1 LLQGKIQLTISVWY
15 LRISINFLYASKM
28 ISKIH
33 LGILWKR
40 YFKIIVPF
48 MVWYLSLFPGRL
60 SGDTSQAI
68 ELLRNG
74 ESTDW
79 WTGIYFQFLRIST
92 LNGRFLFLASAIT
105 LATLFAS
112 VIFFV
117 NSMPISVKHKP
128 NILLLVLLSP
138 LTGAFGVNVS
148 HDVFQAS
155 SILIVTGIEFR
166 IIERNFFRNKSDFV
180 IEGLLVLT
188 VFMTHFGLILAVYHV
203 LQILRVKKLSFASIV
218 ALSLVLTYFVGGIQ
232 VDKSGIKSFA
242 YPMVTDL
249 KCIVQHPDA
258 TVNQEDWK
266 ALSKLAPIEE
276 WKEKVICRD
285 HVNLL
290 GALPSLDLSEV
301 DSSTLAALYFR
312 LGSQNPYLL
321 VYQHLIRASVVLPP
335 PFFRA
340 PDNQIAYNREEWIGF
355 DSNSE
360 LQNGPELLHT
370 SIDIS
375 DFKTN
380 LVFIKPFE
388 YLALFPV
395 FIVNQASWFWSWAGL
410 WLYPIAAV
418 LALLRK
424 RSGNS
429 YWMIMTPTLL
439 LSSFLLVFSPQSSGR
454 YVMGTIIIGLTCSVY
469 LILYSAARLF
479 NSKPIAP

>member
-1 LLQGKIQLTISVWY
+1 M
-15 LRISINFLYASKM
+15 YASKM
-28 ISKIH
+28 MSKIH
-33 LGILWKR
+33 LGRFWKR
-40 YFKIIVPF
+40 NFKIVFPF
-48 MVWYLSLFPGRL
+48 MLWYLSLFPGRL

-112 VIFFV
+112 VVFFV

-166 IIERNFFRNKSDFV
+166 IIERNFFMNKSDFV

-203 LQILRVKKLSFASIV
+203 LQIMRLRELRIASMV
-218 ALSLVLTYFVGGIQ
+218 ALGLALTYFVGGIQ
-232 VDKSGIKSFA
+232 VDKSEMKSLV

-266 ALSKLAPIEE
+266 VLSRMAPIEE
-276 WKEKVICRD
+276 WKKKVICRD
-285 HVNLL
+285 QVNLL
-290 GALPSLDLSEV
+290 GALPSLNLSAI
-301 DSSTLAALYFR
+301 DSKTLTKLYFR
-312 LGSQNPYLL
+312 LGSQNPYIL

-370 SIDIS
+370 SIDVS

-380 LVFIKPFE
+380 LEFIKPFE
-388 YLALFPV
+388 YLAMFSV

-410 WLYPIAAV
+410 WMYPIVVV
-418 LALLRK
+418 LVLLRK

-429 YWMIMTPTLL
+429 YWMVMTPTLL
-439 LSSFLLVFSPQSSGR
+439 LSSFLLLLSPQASGR
-454 YVMGTIIIGLTCSVY
+454 YVMGTIIVGLACSIY
-469 LILYSAARLF
+469 LILHSATKIVD
-479 NSKPIAP
+479 SKPSAP